1 MQPWIAQYW
10 NLEICLTWIL
20 WIHNVANCFFWLFHR
35 FQILIFELCVWSRLK
50 VPTQYGSLNA
60 SKFLDLILREI
71 EVAEKALIFT
81 LYWELSSSNS
91 HLNFQSKTF
100 VCNSIPF
107 FKARMAKKAVFS
119 SFLIHRI
126 RISYMH
132 RHQIVYFIFHD
143 MTRITALVL
152 SSRESV
158 LFPTLG
164 LLQNKST

>member
-1 MQPWIAQYW
+1 MI
-10 NLEICLTWIL
+10 
-20 WIHNVANCFFWLFHR
+20 
-35 FQILIFELCVWSRLK
+35 SRK
-50 VPTQYGSLNA
+50 IQ
-60 SKFLDLILREI
+60 
-71 EVAEKALIFT
+71 VAEKALIFT

-164 LLQNKST
+164 LFTKQINVILTYVFFTLNFFDHVISFAFTWS

>member
-1 MQPWIAQYW
+1 M
-10 NLEICLTWIL
+10 
-20 WIHNVANCFFWLFHR
+20 
-35 FQILIFELCVWSRLK
+35 
-50 VPTQYGSLNA
+50 
-60 SKFLDLILREI
+60 
-71 EVAEKALIFT
+71 AEKSLIFT
-81 LYWELSSSNS
+81 LYIG
-91 HLNFQSKTF
+91 NFLHPTLIWTFNLKRLCVIQYHFSK
-100 VCNSIPF
+100 PE
-107 FKARMAKKAVFS
+107 MAKKAVFS

-164 LLQNKST
+164 LFTKQIPKRNTYLFIYFFLKARFCMPQLLALKLGLADLVSYCVLCIMYV